1 MKYPKMIIFDYGHT
15 LLYEPDWNAD
25 RDNAELLRYVV
36 KNPSNCTLMQRLS
49 CLSVGRIMLWEK
61 ENFDVFTILAA
72 VILS

>member
-1 MKYPKMIIFDYGHT
+1 MGGIVYH
-15 LLYEPDWNAD
+15 L
-25 RDNAELLRYVV
+25 
-36 KNPSNCTLMQRLS
+36 PSDVFVQRLS